1 MSMEETAT
9 EAIPA
14 VPWFALSDS
23 ASGEGCGKDVAVAAV
38 VVLLAVVGL
47 GLAWLLG

>member
-1 MSMEETAT
+1 MSMDDAVTETV
-9 EAIPA
+9 PA